1 MAASTEP
8 LAPPRARGFW
18 GWWHSPSG
26 RRAQFIV
33 VYAVILFLLFLILRR
48 LGLDTSFQL
57 KWLPFIAGGIPV
69 TLLVCFGSIALAV
82 VLALLGALGRI
93 SRNPVFNGMATFYIS
108 IIRGTPLIV
117 QIFFIYLALP
127 QIAQT
132 FPDRTWSRLLILP
145 PIAAGILAL
154 GVNYGAYMTEIFR
167 AGIQSIPH
175 GQREAALALGM
186 TYGQMMRRIILPQAL
201 KVIIPPTGNEFIA
214 MLKDSALV
222 SFMGAQEMFWRAQKI
237 GRQRFRSMETLLV
250 AAALY
255 WIMTMIFESVQRR
268 IEARL
273 GRSEREVVMH

>member
-1 MAASTEP
+1 MTTSTTP
-8 LAPPRARGFW
+8 LAPPQATGFW
-18 GWWHSPSG
+18 GWWHSTTG
-26 RRAQFIV
+26 RRVRFGVI
-33 VYAVILFLLFLILRR
+33 YAIILAILFLFLRQ
-48 LGLDTSFQL
+48 LGLDVQFQL
-57 KWLPFIAGGIPV
+57 KWLPYIAKGIPV
-69 TLLVCFGSIALAV
+69 TLLVCIGSILLATL
-82 VLALLGALGRI
+82 LALLGALGRI
-93 SRNPVFNGMATFYIS
+93 SRNPIFNSIATFYVS

-117 QIFFIYLALP
+117 QIFFIYLGLP
-127 QIAQT
+127 QVGQNLGPPWDKWLTLPAIA
-132 FPDRTWSRLLILP
+132 S
-145 PIAAGILAL
+145 GILAL
-154 GVNYGAYMTEIFR
+154 GINYGAYMTEIFR

-237 GRQRFRSMETLLV
+237 GRQKFRSMETLLV

-255 WIMTMIFESVQRR
+255 WIMTMIFESIQRR

-273 GRSEREVVMH
+273 GQSERQMVTH